1 MAFRAAYRL
10 PCAFRTVAAATA
22 LAGLLSG
29 VSARAE
35 AIIGVKSIDMYVHG
49 TISQHCAMG
58 GIGDMNFGDLT
69 RPDLQASARV
79 QFSCN
84 VPFNVK
90 VQAAHGGLTN
100 LAYPKGQGPY
110 AGSLPYTIGFAIP
123 VRKPSEWLIDKT
135 FNSRDLTGGRSFS
148 SAGGIATQGMMLN
161 VALGRASGEAGLL
174 AGDYSETIVITV
186 TPE

>member
-1 MAFRAAYRL
+1 MRTMRAA
-10 PCAFRTVAAATA
+10 A
-22 LAGLLSG
+22 LLISPALLLG
-29 VSARAE
+29 GAAE
-35 AIIGVKSIDMYVHG
+35 AHAETLIGAKTIDMLVHG

-58 GIGDMNFGDLT
+58 GIGNMNFGDLT
-69 RPDLQASARV
+69 RPDLQASAAV

-84 VPFNVK
+84 VPFQVK

-123 VRKPSEWLIDKT
+123 VRKPSEWLVDAS
-135 FNSRDLTGGRSFS
+135 FNSRDLMGGRTFN
-148 SAGGIATQGMMLN
+148 SAGGIATQGMTLN
-161 VALGRASGEAGLL
+161 VALGRPSGDAGLL